1 MGIVSSGQ
9 KKKEGLAKARHYTVR
24 IKTRSWER
32 YDRSHMPRKNKASSQ
47 YAGFPLISNG
57 T

>member
-1 MGIVSSGQ
+1 MGHRLIGG
-9 KKKEGLAKARHYTVR
+9 KKKEGHARARHYTVR

-32 YDRSHMPRKNKASSQ
+32 FDRSHMPRKNKASNQ
-47 YAGFPLISNG
+47 YAGLPLISNG